1 MASIEVGED
10 QSMIGAGRLSRRN
23 ALKAGAALGVGAAV
37 LAGPQSGR
45 LGSTPAYAAAC
56 SQPWVNQG
64 SDCLSTSCPD
74 ACTSGTKYIDYAD
87 FTVANATSTG
97 GCATPGAGTTAT
109 LTAPPAGYAQCR
121 INVEVWETGKSDCE
135 RRTGNLLASASTPGV
150 VSGVVTLPPVACASF
165 ANNSGIFTRITVE
178 CNRDTT
184 IGCAP

>member
-10 QSMIGAGRLSRRN
+10 QSTIDAGRLSRRN

-37 LAGPQSGR
+37 LAGPQIGR

-56 SQPWVNQG
+56 SQPWVDQG
-64 SDCLSTSCPD
+64 ADCLSTSCPD
-74 ACTSGTKYIDYAD
+74 ACTTNTKYINYAG
-87 FTVANATSTG
+87 FTVANATSAG

-109 LTAPPAGYAQCR
+109 LTAPPAGFAQCR
-121 INVEVWETGKSDCE
+121 INVEVWETGKNDCVNQI
-135 RRTGNLLASASTPGV
+135 GNLLASASTPGV
-150 VSGVVTLPPVACASF
+150 VSGAVTLPAVVCASF
-165 ANNSGIFTRITVE
+165 ADNSGIFTRITVE